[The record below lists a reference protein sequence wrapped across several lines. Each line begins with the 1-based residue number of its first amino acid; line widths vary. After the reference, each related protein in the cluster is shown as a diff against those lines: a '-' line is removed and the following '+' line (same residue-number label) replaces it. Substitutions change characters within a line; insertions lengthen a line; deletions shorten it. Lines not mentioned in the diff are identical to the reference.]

1 MEMVVGSTTD
11 GALGMLGCRSGYPAR
26 VSGVNPDVKK
36 LHCMIHRYAL
46 CTKTCWCCG
55 YGETLSLCELCQTW
69 STEYRILR
77 LLCQQLNSEVETLL
91 LHTSV
96 RWLTIGQQHL
106 EYSISEN

>member
-46 CTKTCWCCG
+46 CTKTLPPGLKSVLVDVVVMVKLCHFVNFVKPDRLNTG
-55 YGETLSLCELCQTW
+55 YCVCFV
-69 STEYRILR
+69 
-77 LLCQQLNSEVETLL
+77 N
-91 LHTSV
+91 
-96 RWLTIGQQHL
+96 
-106 EYSISEN
+106 N